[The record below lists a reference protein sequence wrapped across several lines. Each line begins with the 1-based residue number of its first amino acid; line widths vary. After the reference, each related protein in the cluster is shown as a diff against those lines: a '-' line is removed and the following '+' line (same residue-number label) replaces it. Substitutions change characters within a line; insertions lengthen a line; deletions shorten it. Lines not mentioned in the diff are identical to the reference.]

1 MHIPEYLHKEL
12 YERLAPAKDD
22 ILLAKNGTTGI
33 AAIVDRNEVF
43 DIYVSLALIRIVNNL
58 VFPSYVL
65 YAIGSP
71 YVQEYFNNSLKGIGV
86 PNLHLEHIRKTL
98 ISIPPYS
105 EQKQIA
111 ELLKIYFL
119 K

>member
-58 VFPSYVL
+58 VFHHMFCMLLVVHMFRN
-65 YAIGSP
+65 I
-71 YVQEYFNNSLKGIGV
+71 
-86 PNLHLEHIRKTL
+86 L
-98 ISIPPYS
+98 ITR
-105 EQKQIA
+105 
-111 ELLKIYFL
+111 
-119 K
+119 